1 MRAEGTGRLSSG
13 FLCGAPRVLHL
24 ISPQDYPLVSPITNK
39 RRLLYGAL
47 THYLLAM
54 FWDDYM
60 FIQKL
65 KVTGSGTQHTFDN
78 VNENFWV
85 IFCVEILLAVAL
97 MVLSFF
103 IKKEPK

>member
-1 MRAEGTGRLSSG
+1 MKGQEKVVVRM
-13 FLCGAPRVLHL
+13 FKCGVA
-24 ISPQDYPLVSPITNK
+24 
-39 RRLLYGAL
+39 LLYGAL